1 MPRVAPRPSTELT
14 QFAQMFR
21 DLEEFFGFLPN
32 DYLTMGHRPN
42 LVKAIAGLTAALV
55 FDEGETSLELRL
67 LVPYVASRAANCAY
81 CVAHSAALIERNGL
95 SMDKVRRSA
104 QFETDPIFSDA
115 ERAALRVAA
124 RANMRPN
131 GVTDRDFA
139 ELKQH
144 YSDQAIVEIVGL
156 IAMMAFYNRWND
168 TMATTLERGPQK
180 IASEF
185 LAADGWLIG
194 QHAEPAA

>member
-1 MPRVAPRPSTELT
+1 MPRITPRPNSELT
-14 QFAQMFR
+14 QFADMFR

-32 DYLTMGHRPN
+32 DYLTMGYRPN

-81 CVAHSAALIERNGL
+81 CVAHSASLIERNGL

-104 QFETDPIFSDA
+104 NFETDPIFSDA
-115 ERAALRVAA
+115 ERAALRVAT
-124 RANMRPN
+124 RANLHPN
-131 GVTDRDFA
+131 GVTDDDFA
-139 ELKQH
+139 ELKEH
-144 YSDQAIVEIVGL
+144 FSDQAIVEIVGL

-168 TMATTLERGPQK
+168 TMATTLERGPQI
-180 IASEF
+180 IASKF
-185 LAADGWLIG
+185 LAADGWSIG
-194 QHAEPAA
+194 RHGEATA